1 MTPEKEASIYDKA
14 REVFLY
20 GDHHPKM
27 IQLRQKMRRDFSMYD
42 NDGEWF
48 YDEIYGKGQWRQN
61 DLDALK
67 LRGQMPLVIN
77 VTKRVINSFVSA
89 EINNRS
95 RIGYRSHF
103 STAENQKL
111 AELLTSAGLYVQ
123 ESLDVQRK
131 MSMCLKDGSVCGL
144 GWVWCFEDPTTSTLS
159 FERLD
164 PWYLIPD
171 MDDVSSDFTQMRF
184 VCRKYWTD
192 LDIAKRTWK
201 NFDKMYK
208 GISPALSQGSKSGIF
223 WDKDSSYTTNLN
235 AFVGNNRTVLICEV
249 QTKEH
254 KKCYRGITRSGNSY
268 ASFDEGEA
276 EKYLDPKEGID
287 ESPADQIMRTLF
299 CGNILLEHAPLHPL
313 VPDLE
318 DFSYI
323 PFVYSKTS
331 NSSLPDGMVSSMF
344 SSQIDI
350 NARRVKAVYALGS
363 RKEYLTLDGSTFSEE
378 QIDLIEE
385 NAKSLDGRV
394 YLPKGTVVT
403 PVSNSDIGRSNLD
416 LYNIAHAEIEK
427 ETGFHPESMGD
438 TSGSNQSGVA
448 ISRLQRA
455 SMMGQNFSYDAYVQF
470 KKRVGRMLVSILQR
484 KANLPVFAMG
494 DKNMLSI
501 IEMLNSEEEDVNG
514 ESYIAN
520 DVRGLPLGVYVEEM
534 PNVESSF
541 AETRDD
547 MERLLAHPQ
556 VEMIIP
562 NQPLMESMGYRNSEK
577 ISQAAMSVVHQKAL
591 AEQAGRNAAMPETS
605 QNNERG

>member
-1 MTPEKEASIYDKA
+1 MTPEKEASIYDRM
-14 REVFLY
+14 REIFLY
-20 GDHHPKM
+20 GDRHPKM
-27 IQLRQKMRRDFSMYD
+27 IQLRQKIRRDFAMYD

-48 YDEIYGKGQWRQN
+48 YDGIYGKGQWRQD

-67 LRGQMPLVIN
+67 DRGQMPLVIN

-103 STAENQKL
+103 STPENQKL

-131 MSMCLKDGSVCGL
+131 MSMVLKDGSVCGL
-144 GWVWCFEDPTTSTLS
+144 GWLWCFEDPATSTLS
-159 FERLD
+159 FETLD

-201 NFDKMYK
+201 NFDKFYK
-208 GISPALSQGSKSGIF
+208 NLSPSLTQGSKSRIF
-223 WDKDSSYTTNLN
+223 WDKESSYTTNLD
-235 AFVGNNRTVLICEV
+235 AFMGNSRTVLICEV
-249 QTKEH
+249 QTKER
-254 KKCYRGITRSGNSY
+254 KKCYRGVTRAGNSY
-268 ASFDEGEA
+268 ATFDEDEA
-276 EKYLDPKEGID
+276 EKYLDPKEDID

-331 NSSLPDGMVSSMF
+331 NSSLPDGMVSNMF

-363 RKEYLTLDGSTFSEE
+363 RKEYLTLEGSNFSEE
-378 QIDLIEE
+378 NIDSIEE

-394 YLPKGTVVT
+394 YLPKGTIVT
-403 PVSNSDIGRSNLD
+403 PVSNSDIGRSQLE

-427 ETGFHPESMGD
+427 ETGFHPESMGE
-438 TSGSNQSGVA
+438 TTGANQSGVA

-470 KKRVGRMLVSILQR
+470 KKRVGRMMASILQR
-484 KANLPVFAMG
+484 RANLPVFAMG
-494 DKNMLSI
+494 KKDMLEI
-501 IEMLNSEEEDVNG
+501 IDMLNAEEEDING

-520 DVRGLPLGVYVEEM
+520 DVRGLPFGVYVEEM
-534 PNVESSF
+534 PNIESSF

-547 MERLLAHPQ
+547 LERLLSHPQ
-556 VEMIIP
+556 VDMIIQ
-562 NQPLMESMGYRNSEK
+562 NQPLLESLGYRNADQIVHAA
-577 ISQAAMSVVHQKAL
+577 ISAIQQKSM
-591 AEQAGRNAAMPETS
+591 AEHAGKNAVATGTS
-605 QNNERG
+605 QNNER